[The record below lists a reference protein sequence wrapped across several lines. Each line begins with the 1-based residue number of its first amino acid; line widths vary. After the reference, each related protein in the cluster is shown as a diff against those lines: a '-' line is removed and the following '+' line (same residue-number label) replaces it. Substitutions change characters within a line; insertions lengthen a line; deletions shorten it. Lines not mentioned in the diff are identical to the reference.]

1 MALFN
6 IFKPKELSD
15 EQLILKY
22 KESNDSKYVGEL
34 YQRYTHICFAV
45 CMKYLK
51 NEEDAKDA
59 VMQVFE
65 KLLTDL
71 LKHEIQFFQGWLH
84 TLVKNFCLMQLRSR
98 KHQSQF
104 DENTSTANSNISVE
118 SFEDDHLT
126 DKILLEVKIE
136 QLETAITQLKNEQKE
151 CIELFYLKNKTYTEI
166 QQITGFDYKQVKSFI
181 QNGKRNLK
189 NYLEKNA

>member
-6 IFKPKELSD
+6 IFKPKELTD

-22 KESNDSKYVGEL
+22 KESSDSKYVGEL

-59 VMQVFE
+59 VMQIFE
-65 KLLTDL
+65 KLMADL
-71 LKHEIQFFQGWLH
+71 LKHDVQFFQGWFH
-84 TLVKNFCLMQLRSR
+84 TLVKNYCFMQLRSK
-98 KHQSQF
+98 KHSSEF
-104 DENTSTANSNISVE
+104 DENITGKNANGFVE
-118 SFEDDHLT
+118 TQEDEHLN

-136 QLETAITQLKNEQKE
+136 NLEKAIHQLKNEQKD
-151 CIELFYLKNKTYTEI
+151 CIELFYLQNKTYNEI
-166 QQITGFDYKQVKSFI
+166 QDITGFDYKQVKSFI